1 MIQKLALALLS
12 TCATAQLIFNEP
24 EFDPFII
31 DDDEMR
37 LDDLEDSE
45 LVFEVDPR
53 EDFRDDFYPDG
64 DENEG
69 PELPDTAI
77 EIDLDRISGLLRSQF
92 E

>member
-45 LVFEVDPR
+45 FFVDPR

-64 DENEG
+64 DENEAQ
-69 PELPDTAI
+69 ELPDTAI